1 MSLRCYNCKEEIFL
15 SSTENIA
22 RSEECPKCYVNLRAC
37 RMCDFYDKNS
47 YNECREP
54 TAERIVDKE
63 KPNFCDFYK
72 INTGINKEQVKN
84 DALAAA
90 NALFKK

>member
-1 MSLRCYNCKEEIFL
+1 
-15 SSTENIA
+15 
-22 RSEECPKCYVNLRAC
+22 
-37 RMCDFYDKNS
+37 MCIFYDKHS

-54 TAERIVDKE
+54 TAERLVDKE
-63 KPNFCDFYK
+63 KANFCDFYK
-72 INTGINKEQVKN
+72 FGNQNEQSQAKD